1 MYFSSNS
8 LSLAQKCRSVTEQAE
23 KCDGQFVCC
32 DTEARED
39 RLDLVGGIFEFG
51 RALCYGYKCAKIR
64 RMMDRPPSNMNGSL
78 RENRTNRSRAQDG
91 SDHDDQHCS
100 IDEVFTHQNMFAWT
114 VLYSKLQATM
124 KLL

>member
-78 RENRTNRSRAQDG
+78 RENIERTDREHKMA
-91 SDHDDQHCS
+91 
-100 IDEVFTHQNMFAWT
+100 
-114 VLYSKLQATM
+114 ATM
-124 KLL
+124 MINTVR